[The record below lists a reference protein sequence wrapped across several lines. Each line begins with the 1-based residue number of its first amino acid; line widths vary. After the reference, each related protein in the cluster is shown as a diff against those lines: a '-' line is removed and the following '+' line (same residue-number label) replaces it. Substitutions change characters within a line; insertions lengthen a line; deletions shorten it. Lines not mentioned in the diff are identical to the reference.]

1 MGMIHAAAR
10 WAAVLLLA
18 WLPLAA
24 AAQTTGGVY
33 GPSVSPDHRSAE
45 YRIAFDPDSDAVAHR
60 VQYQRSLDSRFRWR
74 LLAQGRKTEQSSF
87 DFDFVQGELVW
98 DITDAS
104 ESWQTGMRFD
114 FRLRD
119 RGRPARGA
127 VSWMNQ
133 FRLGSGWSAR
143 LLGITSFEIGSGA
156 QSGLGIQTRANLYR
170 SLASRQRVGLEM
182 FSSYGTTSDLVG
194 LDDQRHQL
202 GPFTSVSTKTGWNV
216 FAGALFGL
224 TDPAPDTELRLWLG
238 RSF

>member
-1 MGMIHAAAR
+1 MQA
-10 WAAVLLLA
+10 
-18 WLPLAA
+18 
-24 AAQTTGGVY
+24 
-33 GPSVSPDHRSAE
+33 
-45 YRIAFDPDSDAVAHR
+45 
-60 VQYQRSLDSRFRWR
+60 
-74 LLAQGRKTEQSSF
+74 
-87 DFDFVQGELVW
+87 ELVW

-104 ESWQTGMRFD
+104 DNWQTGMRFD
-114 FRLRD
+114 FRIRD

-170 SLASRQRVGLEM
+170 SFASRQRVGIEM
-182 FSSYGTTSDLVG
+182 FSNYGTTSDLVG

-202 GPFTSVSTKTGWNV
+202 GPFTSIAMSGGWNV

-224 TDPAPDTELRLWLG
+224 TDTAPDSELRLWIG